1 MRESQIVQK
10 LNESSL
16 SYRWTWVEKMFN
28 KKYFFRSGFA
38 ESLPIIKKIIELL
51 DSVFEDKWCFH
62 FNSTTSFPS
71 IWIHFPEFTIT
82 NSKGDSHNIRDL
94 FVILDITVY
103 SENIKILGD
112 RLRGFRTTLT
122 YKELVSGYQHS
133 HLYPRNDYF
142 SDFDDNMY
150 LGNFCLGTS
159 EIGDLIQI
167 INNEPFDEG
176 VFELFL
182 VLLKDVFK
190 WESLEGTPYIGMRNI
205 SSYRNSK
212 KEFRIES
219 SMLEEAVNC
228 ILSYPSILR
237 KCNYSVVEN
246 SLKIVDD
253 TFFINS
259 LKTLFLKEGKA
270 NLLCTVNE
278 DKYMEVKDEIV
289 TFLENPNKH
298 ILFRGY
304 KKPLKIINTNVF
316 CSSQDN
322 NINKYT
328 IYPFLLDRI
337 MDKINSEIN
346 KKLTKYYVKRRRTE
360 NFRKF
365 LDTNKSNSEG
375 ISDKTDTASMQYYQ
389 LC

>member
-28 KKYFFRSGFA
+28 KKYFFSSGSA

-62 FNSTTSFPS
+62 FNSRSSFPS

-82 NSKGDSHNIRDL
+82 NSNGDSHNIRDL

-103 SENIKILGD
+103 PENIVIQD
-112 RLRGFRTTLT
+112 NRLRGFRTTLT
-122 YKELVSGYQHS
+122 YKELISGYQHS

-142 SDFDDNMY
+142 SNFDEDMY

-167 INNEPFDEG
+167 INNETFDEG
-176 VFELFL
+176 IFELFL

-190 WESLEGTPYIGMRNI
+190 WESLEGTPYIRMNSI
-205 SSYRNSK
+205 SSYRNST
-212 KEFRIES
+212 ESFRVNS
-219 SMLEEAVNC
+219 TMLEEAVSC
-228 ILSYPSILR
+228 ILSYPDILR
-237 KCNYSVVEN
+237 KCNYNVVEN

-253 TFFINS
+253 SFFIDS
-259 LKTLFLKEGKA
+259 LKTLFLKKGKVS
-270 NLLCTVNE
+270 LLCTVSNDRYLE
-278 DKYMEVKDEIV
+278 IKDEIPI
-289 TFLENPNKH
+289 FLENPNKH

-322 NINKYT
+322 NINKYM

-337 MDKINSEIN
+337 VNKINSEIN
-346 KKLTKYYVKRRRTE
+346 KKLIKYYVKRRRTE
-360 NFRKF
+360 KFRKF

-375 ISDKTDTASMQYYQ
+375 ISDSTDTVSMQYYQ